1 METEADQ
8 LMCRERG
15 RSEEARLSRNG
26 LTWVVCLPPPGG
38 GHGDDQA
45 WVAAKG
51 HVLVHG
57 PDAAMEICVDVCGAC
72 YHRKLRRCP
81 SSGLLPRD
89 MLAFEGHLATGAI
102 LIWVTYDAR

>member
-38 GHGDDQA
+38 
-45 WVAAKG
+45 
-51 HVLVHG
+51 
-57 PDAAMEICVDVCGAC
+57 AMVMI
-72 YHRKLRRCP
+72 KP
-81 SSGLLPRD
+81 GLLPR
-89 MLAFEGHLATGAI
+89 ATSWSMA
-102 LIWVTYDAR
+102 LMQPWRSVLMSVAPVTIES